1 MRCAV
6 VSPVRRSW
14 FSAMSPL
21 MCMADFCRSHTSTSP
36 SRLVMATLTC
46 CSMAGCGRCRSL
58 PSFTRSL
65 NRPVHAPTLNP
76 SMRCTV
82 QPASARGSQKSTAGH
97 PLDWMAISVMF
108 GHDSRSMPRYLGTQS
123 MPSRRMISST
133 CGRPSARYPAAA
145 MYVVSRSAEVSTLST
160 TRFSMNGVMSAVT
173 HWQSTSVR
181 YAASVMPL
189 MSAITLR

>member
-1 MRCAV
+1 
-6 VSPVRRSW
+6 
-14 FSAMSPL
+14 

-82 QPASARGSQKSTAGH
+82 QPASVRGSQKSTAGH

-160 TRFSMNGVMSAVT
+160 TRFSNGILDFLSMPRFHCFGSMNGVMSAVT